1 MLEEGFAILLT
12 VLVAVAIPA
21 AFLYFLHW
29 LDLYGSDRP
38 RIVVLCVAWGAVAF
52 LLSFLANRFVI
63 DVLGF
68 SRAFVGT
75 RTAPFVEEML
85 KSLVLFYLVRQ
96 ARLTYF
102 LDGAIYG
109 FASGIGF
116 AIIENLRYTQ
126 LFPENPFALVIVR
139 DFSSA
144 LAHGTATAMTGIAL
158 GGFMPSARGSRG
170 VRHVLLGL
178 AAAMTLHYLWNNLAF
193 YSTLGRIVTEW
204 IFVGVGLAGVALI
217 ASAILWGLRR
227 ERFQLLES
235 LDMKVGVSEEEASVV
250 QHMGDLNRL
259 LAPIEQRFGKLKRK
273 HVAEFL
279 HLEAQLGLAQQRAAT
294 TTDATLRA
302 ELAAQ
307 VAGIEERLNQE
318 RRNVGV
324 YVMLYVRSIFPATR
338 WSLWAR
344 LGQTLA
350 RESSHTSN
358 VWTALD
364 ARLAPASMQGGGL
377 YARLRRG
384 LDLRARATSPAMAR
398 VHELP
403 EALQKCM
410 HWVMKEMTVTAQH
423 VAAGLGHHEAHAHEM
438 LKELV
443 ARGFLHHHAAQDG
456 RATFRTR
463 VGIEDGQAAG
473 LHIWRSSERRTTTHH
488 EGIDR

>member
-1 MLEEGFAILLT
+1 MLLT
-12 VLVAVAIPA
+12 VVVAVAIPA

-38 RIVVLCVAWGAVAF
+38 RIVVLCVAWGAGAF
-52 LLSFLANRFVI
+52 LLSFLANRFFI
-63 DVLGF
+63 DILGF

-75 RTAPFVEEML
+75 RTAPFVEEMF

-158 GGFMPSARGSRG
+158 GGFVPSARGSRG
-170 VRHVLLGL
+170 MRNVLLGF

-204 IFVGVGLAGVALI
+204 IFVGAGLAGVALI

-235 LDMKVGVSEEEASVV
+235 LGMKVGVSEEEASVV

-259 LAPIEQRFGKLKRK
+259 LAPIEQRFGKVKRK

-279 HLEAQLGLAQQRAAT
+279 HLEAQLGLAQQREAT

-307 VAGIEERLNQE
+307 VARIEQQLNRE

-324 YVMLYVRSIFPATR
+324 YVMLYVRSIFPSTR

-344 LGQTLA
+344 LAQTLEKHA
-350 RESSHTSN
+350 SHKGT
-358 VWTALD
+358 VWSTLD
-364 ARLAPASMQGGGL
+364 GRLSADSVPGEGL
-377 YARLRRG
+377 YARLRCG
-384 LDLRARATSPAMAR
+384 LDLRARAAPSSMAR

-423 VAAGLGHHEAHAHEM
+423 VAVGLGHHEAHAHEM

-443 ARGFLHHHAAQDG
+443 ARGLLHHHATQDG
-456 RATFRTR
+456 QAAFRTR
-463 VGIEDGQAAG
+463 VIIEDKQAAV
-473 LHIWRSSERRTTTHH
+473 LHIWRSSERRTAT
-488 EGIDR
+488 RS